1 MFILGRGSGLSGSF
15 GGRGL
20 CLALNDLLSNFILN
34 DLLDLLN
41 LLIGFFLNNLNDPLF
56 CRR

>member
-1 MFILGRGSGLSGSF
+1 MLILGRGSGL
-15 GGRGL
+15 GGGL
-20 CLALNDLLSNFILN
+20 RLTLNDLLGNFILN

-41 LLIGFFLNNLNDPLF
+41 LFVGFFLDNLNDPLF